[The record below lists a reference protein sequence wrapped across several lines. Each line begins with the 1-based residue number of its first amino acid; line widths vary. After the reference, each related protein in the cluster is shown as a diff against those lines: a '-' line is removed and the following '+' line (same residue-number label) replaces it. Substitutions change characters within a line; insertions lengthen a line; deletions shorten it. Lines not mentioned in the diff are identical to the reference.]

1 MNTTYLLLP
10 IALLVAAC
18 GDNLTHPPDRD
29 AGDSSTSTG
38 AGGSAFTCLPNLDG
52 KIDASELAAAFD
64 VAVNYVVSPVGE
76 DRTVNLAGK
85 SDGKGGVAWD
95 FSPDFAADK
104 SLVLEA
110 THVAGKW
117 YASSFPNG
125 DFASPVDTVGEIY
138 GVYSAT
144 DKAISLLGIASVV
157 EKPKKGKTLLVYAT
171 PIDVYRFPLAPGSSW
186 STTSDTM
193 MGGMINGLPYSS
205 KDTYQVKDAA
215 IGGLLLHDLT
225 FDQVHK
231 IETQV
236 TLAPVVGGATQT
248 TWQVGFVSECFGEV
262 ARATS
267 HIGEKTADFT
277 KAAEVRHLGQ

>member
-1 MNTTYLLLP
+1 MKTTYLLLP
-10 IALLVAAC
+10 IAILVAAC

-29 AGDSSTSTG
+29 AGDSTSSGT
-38 AGGSAFTCLPNLDG
+38 GGSAFTCLPNLDG
-52 KIDASELAAAFD
+52 KIDAVELGAAFD

-95 FSPDFAADK
+95 FSPDFATDK

-110 THVAGKW
+110 TKVAGKW
-117 YASSFPNG
+117 YASSFPDG

-186 STTSDTM
+186 STTADTV
-193 MGGMINGLPYSS
+193 MGAMINGLPYTST
-205 KDTYQVKDAA
+205 DTYDVKDAA
-215 IGGLLLHDLT
+215 IGSLVLHDLT
-225 FDQVHK
+225 FEQVHK
-231 IETQV
+231 IETKV
-236 TLAPVVGGATQT
+236 TLAPKIGGAAQT

>member
-1 MNTTYLLLP
+1 MKTTSYLLLP

-29 AGDSSTSTG
+29 AGDTTSSGT
-38 AGGSAFTCLPNLDG
+38 GGSAFTCLPNLDG
-52 KIDASELAAAFD
+52 KIDAAELGAAFD

-95 FSPDFAADK
+95 FSPDFATDK
-104 SLVLEA
+104 SLVLTA
-110 THVAGKW
+110 TRVTGKW
-117 YASSFPNG
+117 YASSFPDG

-138 GVYSAT
+138 GVYRAT

-157 EKPKKGKTLLVYAT
+157 EKPKKGKTLLVYDT
-171 PIDVYRFPLAPGSSW
+171 PIDVYRFPLAPGAAW
-186 STTSDTM
+186 STKANVM

-205 KDTYQVKDAA
+205 IDTYEVKDAA
-215 IGGLLLHDLT
+215 IGSLVLHDLT
-225 FDQVHK
+225 FEQVHK
-231 IETQV
+231 IETKV
-236 TLAPVVGGATQT
+236 TLAPSLGGAAQT

-267 HIGEKTADFT
+267 HIGEKTADFA